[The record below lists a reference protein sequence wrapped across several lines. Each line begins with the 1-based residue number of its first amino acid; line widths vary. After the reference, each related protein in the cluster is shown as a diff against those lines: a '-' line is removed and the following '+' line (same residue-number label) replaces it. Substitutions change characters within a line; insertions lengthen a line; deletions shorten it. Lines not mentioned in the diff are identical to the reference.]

1 MGKRIHVATKYDVRY
16 SVNEYGFN
24 YGSENFGN
32 LMSLLDVPYTCVT
45 NESGEDVRMEVSAS
59 FLKKAIEDMKKG
71 MDTWENQ
78 EDVPEID
85 EIIEAQGLTR
95 EGMIELLERIVRDAD
110 PKNTWIHIC
119 WY

>member
-1 MGKRIHVATKYDVRY
+1 MGKRIHVATKYDVRF

-24 YGSENFGN
+24 YGSEKFET
-32 LMSLLDVPYTCVT
+32 LMSLLDVPCTCVA
-45 NESGEDVRMEVSAS
+45 NESGEDVRMEISAP

-71 MDTWENQ
+71 METWENQ
-78 EDVPEID
+78 ENVPEID
-85 EIIEAQGLTR
+85 SIIEEQGLTR
-95 EGMIELLERIVRDAD
+95 EGMIEQLERMVRDAD